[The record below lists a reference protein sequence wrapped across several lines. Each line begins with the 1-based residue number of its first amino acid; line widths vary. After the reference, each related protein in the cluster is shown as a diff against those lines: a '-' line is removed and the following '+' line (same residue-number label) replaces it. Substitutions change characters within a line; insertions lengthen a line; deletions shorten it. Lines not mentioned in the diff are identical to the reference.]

1 MKKGN
6 INHAQHKVQFFSEA
20 LNALKKAIDF
30 RMQVEYGQPVVSPK
44 PDLSEIREHGSW
56 FSGFVREN
64 QLNDD
69 EILTL
74 LMAFVPHI
82 SPHFFTAAVQ
92 KYLPQGGDFPE
103 FGGVKGKNHR
113 GILPTG
119 ETVLYVLAGKDIEKR
134 IGVSKLFEESHLFA
148 RKNVL
153 SLEHPGDGE
162 PKMSGRLVLDDE
174 FVDFFLTGKISR
186 PKLSGDFPA
195 ELITT
200 ELEWKDLVLQEKTM
214 DEIREIETWLKYND
228 TLLHEWQ
235 MKGKIKPGFRVLFY
249 GPAGT
254 GKTMTACLLG
264 KYTNRDVFRIDL
276 SMVVSKY
283 IGETEKNLSKLFDK
297 AANKDWILF
306 FDEADSIFG
315 KRTNVRDA
323 HDKYANQEV
332 SYLLQRIES
341 HAGLVILASNLK
353 SNIDASF
360 TRRFNTIVEFEN
372 PGIGERIKLWENYIP
387 PSVRLDKKILL
398 KEIARRFEITGAN
411 IVNVIHYAGL
421 KTLENHSTTI
431 SYDDL
436 MKGIQ
441 KEYQKEGKMIRVD

>member
-1 MKKGN
+1 MVN
-6 INHAQHKVQFFSEA
+6 NVQQKVHFFSEV
-20 LNALKKAIDF
+20 LQVLKIAIDF
-30 RMQVEYGQPVVSPK
+30 RMQEEYSQQAVAKK
-44 PDLSEIREHGSW
+44 PDLFSILNHQSYFSRFVQKNELNYYEI
-56 FSGFVREN
+56 
-64 QLNDD
+64 
-69 EILTL
+69 ITL
-74 LMAFVPHI
+74 LLAFVPHI
-82 SPHFFTAAVQ
+82 SPHFLTATVQ
-92 KYLPQGGDFPE
+92 QYLPKGGDFPE

-119 ETVLYVLAGKDIEKR
+119 ETALFILAGKDIEKR
-134 IGVSKLFEESHLFA
+134 IEISKLFAENHFFL

-153 SLEHPGDGE
+153 YVENPGDGE
-162 PKMSGRLVLDDE
+162 PLMSGRLILDE
-174 FVDFFLTGKISR
+174 EYVELFTIGKISN
-186 PKLSGDFPA
+186 PKLSSNFPA

-200 ELEWKDLVLQEKTM
+200 ELSWDDLVLQPKTM
-214 DEIREIETWLKYND
+214 DEIKEIETWLKYND
-228 TLLHEWQ
+228 TLLNHWQ
-235 MKGKIKPGFRVLFY
+235 MKGKIKPGFRVLFH

-297 AANKDWILF
+297 AANKEWILF

-341 HAGLVILASNLK
+341 HGGLVILASNLK

-372 PGIGERIKLWENYIP
+372 PGAAERDKLWRNYIP
-387 PSVRLDKKILL
+387 PSAKLDKKISLD
-398 KEIARRFEITGAN
+398 EIARKYEITGAN

-421 KTLENHSTTI
+421 KTLERHATTI
-431 SYDDL
+431 SHKDL

-441 KEYQKEGKMIRVD
+441 KEYQKEGKMIRMD